1 METLLADL
9 PNKYVVVKGTGKME
23 RVLHGLNVCVPP

>member
-9 PNKYVVVKGTGKME
+9 LNKNAVVKGMGKME
-23 RVLHGLNVCVPP
+23 RVLYGLNVCVPP